1 MTNGKCKVVCR
12 RHVSAV
18 LKSVQPTVSIDAESK
33 RCIGTLIS
41 FIFHRIMMEAAKLSH
56 TSHTPDRITWR
67 EIEVAVQHVV
77 PTALAKSAWSA
88 AHDTLK
94 TYKRNSEEECK
105 TCVGVDSMD
114 E

>member
-1 MTNGKCKVVCR
+1 
-12 RHVSAV
+12 
-18 LKSVQPTVSIDAESK
+18 
-33 RCIGTLIS
+33 
-41 FIFHRIMMEAAKLSH
+41 MMEAAKLSH
-56 TSHTPDRITWR
+56 TSPTPDRITWR